1 MGTGGQVEPLKEIE
15 ARATFLEM
23 YDRMFSVTYVENA
36 KDSGIRDQFR
46 KLLPWLM

>member
-1 MGTGGQVEPLKEIE
+1 MEPLKEFE

-36 KDSGIRDQFR
+36 TESGFRDQFR
-46 KLLPWLM
+46 KPLQQLM